1 MFSNLGIFFLTSLIG
16 ATVGTLVKLL
26 LFHLDPLTIVAI
38 RFFLG
43 LLIIAPFVFKRQL
56 IKKLI
61 SDKFLISTGI
71 LFSVNVI
78 LYAIGIQY
86 TSLIVGMLL
95 YVLTPLIV
103 AILGYF
109 FLKEKLTGNQI
120 VGLLLSLVGVSILIW
135 NSFKTADILSFGR
148 PLGNLLIGIAV
159 LTWSLYIVISKK
171 NTRKFN
177 PWEITLTNFMVACM
191 ISILALGPLIANGK
205 LNYSFNLKI
214 NLMAV
219 SLAIIALL
227 FIVGYQF
234 LIKNTSAFISS
245 LNIYMQ
251 TILSS
256 IFGVIL
262 FGEKLKLNLILG
274 ALLIITGVFLATSY
288 RYIMVAKGKIWT

>member
-1 MFSNLGIFFLTSLIG
+1 M
-16 ATVGTLVKLL
+16 
-26 LFHLDPLTIVAI
+26 
-38 RFFLG
+38 
-43 LLIIAPFVFKRQL
+43 
-56 IKKLI
+56 
-61 SDKFLISTGI
+61 
-71 LFSVNVI
+71 
-78 LYAIGIQY
+78 
-86 TSLIVGMLL
+86 
-95 YVLTPLIV
+95 
-103 AILGYF
+103 
-109 FLKEKLTGNQI
+109 E
-120 VGLLLSLVGVSILIW
+120 
-135 NSFKTADILSFGR
+135 
-148 PLGNLLIGIAV
+148 
-159 LTWSLYIVISKK
+159 
-171 NTRKFN
+171 
-177 PWEITLTNFMVACM
+177 
-191 ISILALGPLIANGK
+191 
-205 LNYSFNLKI
+205 LNFNLKI